1 MFSGAFR
8 QMTAITFTTGLY
20 IGIAVAL
27 ESTKNKVHNILT
39 FNEVIRDKMIMPRK
53 VTHLIVCSVSAS

>member
-39 FNEVIRDKMIMPRK
+39 FNEVIRDK
-53 VTHLIVCSVSAS
+53 